1 MELIDDWGA
10 LERVALRPTVEGKG
24 KAKALPVATP
34 EAIEAAL
41 AGFEPAII
49 TVHCYED
56 VGYPWVMVVFETMIA
71 PSVALKVGEALARV
85 AGAHNVYLNS
95 LRPKAVYFLL
105 EPAFAPQP
113 DLVISRYGALLEDI
127 KDCWTPE
134 QGRVST

>member
-10 LERVALRPTVEGKG
+10 LERVAAGQMVEGKSQGKG
-24 KAKALPVATP
+24 KALPVGTP
-34 EAIEAAL
+34 EAIEAEL

-56 VGYPWVMVVFETMIA
+56 VGYPWVMVVFDTMIA

-85 AGAHNVYLNS
+85 AGAQNVYLNS

-105 EPAFAPQP
+105 EPAFAPRP
-113 DLVISRYGALLEDI
+113 DLLISRYGALLKDVE
-127 KDCWTPE
+127 DCWTRE
-134 QGRVST
+134 QG